1 VSRIEADD
9 TSTMSGSEGDDRQIR
24 NLADRVSGLMGVET
38 RLTGLLHTVLARLDV
53 VERENRLL
61 MRQVLMPREFQWK
74 GEPGLVPGAQPA
86 DFVFDQGCLCRAQ
99 HFRQPWFSFWCQ
111 ALGEGLRYHRKL
123 WEFVFICQALHERG
137 VIAKDKKGLGFGV
150 GAEPLPAYFASRG
163 AKIMATDMAAEE
175 AEAAGW
181 TQTAQ
186 HAAGKETLARPAICD
201 PKVFDKNVSF
211 RTVDMN
217 HVPDDLTGF
226 DFCWSA
232 CALEHLG
239 SIDHGLDFIERSLAT
254 LKPGGLAIHTTE
266 FNVSSDWE
274 TLETGSTVLFRRRD
288 IDDFAERM
296 RAKGH
301 VVTPIDYHP
310 GFGDVDRY
318 IDVAPYREEPH
329 LKMALEGYATT
340 SIGLIVQ
347 RGPA

>member
-1 VSRIEADD
+1 
-9 TSTMSGSEGDDRQIR
+9 
-24 NLADRVSGLMGVET
+24 
-38 RLTGLLHTVLARLDV
+38 
-53 VERENRLL
+53 
-61 MRQVLMPREFQWK
+61 MRQTLMPREFQWK
-74 GEPGLVPGAQPA
+74 GEPALIA
-86 DFVFDQGCLCRAQ
+86 DAPVGEFVFEQACLCRAQ
-99 HFRQPWFSFWCQ
+99 HFRQPWFSFWCH
-111 ALGEGLRYHRKL
+111 ALQEPLRYHRKL
-123 WEFVFICQALHERG
+123 WEFVFICQALYERG
-137 VIAKDKKGLGFGV
+137 VIAKGKRGLGFGV
-150 GAEPLPAYFASRG
+150 GSEPLSAYFASHG
-163 AKIMATDMAAEE
+163 VKVVATDMAAEE

-186 HAAGKETLARPAICD
+186 HAAGKETLARPSICD

-239 SIDHGLDFIERSLAT
+239 SIEHGLDFIERSLAT
-254 LKPGGLAIHTTE
+254 LKPGGLAVHTTE

-288 IDDFAERM
+288 IDDFATRM

-301 VVTPIDYHP
+301 IVTPIDYHP

-329 LKMALEGYATT
+329 LKMALEGFATT

>member
-1 VSRIEADD
+1 MSKIER
-9 TSTMSGSEGDDRQIR
+9 TSDAVESDAEKDASLRRLRDK
-24 NLADRVSGLMGVET
+24 VSGLSGLEGN
-38 RLTGLLHTVLARLDV
+38 LTHLLHQIIAKLDIL
-53 VERENRLL
+53 ERENRLL
-61 MRQVLMPREFQWK
+61 MRQSLMPREFQWR
-74 GEPGLVPGAQPA
+74 GQPPLIGGAQPGE
-86 DFVFDQGCLCRAQ
+86 FVFEQACLCRAQ
-99 HFRQPWFSFWCQ
+99 HFRESWFSFWCQ
-111 ALGEGLRYHRKL
+111 ALGEPLRYHRKL
-123 WEFVFICQALHERG
+123 WEFVFICQALYERG
-137 VIAKDKKGLGFGV
+137 AITKGKRGLGFGV
-150 GAEPLPAYFASRG
+150 GAEPLSAYFAG
-163 AKIMATDMAAEE
+163 HGVKIVATDMAAEE
-175 AEAAGW
+175 AQAAGW
-181 TQTAQ
+181 TETAQ
-186 HAAGKETLARPAICD
+186 HAAGKETLARPALCD
-201 PKVFDKNVSF
+201 PKVFDRNVSF

-217 HVPDDLTGF
+217 AVPDDLTGF

-288 IDDFAERM
+288 FDGFADRL

-301 VVTPIDYHP
+301 IVTPIDYHP

-340 SIGLIVQ
+340 SIGLIIQ
-347 RGPA
+347 RGPV